1 MQLVFMWTVEKS
13 FLESHQCQGPQP
25 FQGLPWWEP
34 GGQKGYSL
42 TAPERVPM
50 ARMRREGL

>member
-13 FLESHQCQGPQP
+13 LLESHQCQGPQP
-25 FQGLPWWEP
+25 FRGLPWWEP
-34 GGQKGYSL
+34 GRQKGYSL